1 MDNIIEDKSFRF
13 AIRVVN
19 LYKYLCRTQKEF
31 ILSKQLLR
39 AGTSIGAN
47 VAESQQ
53 AQSRA
58 DFISK
63 LSIALK
69 ETSETKYWLRLLKAT
84 DYLTDKEYQSV
95 REDCKELET
104 LKIYGNPTDT
114 TVIIDCDALKSLN
127 TQDCK
132 SSLSL
137 VNLPAIDD
145 YVLPSRITGACIFDE
160 VKTIPEVNC
169 KKKIIR

>member
-1 MDNIIEDKSFRF
+1 MRAAPPPPDYFTEIIEKLKIENGKLKIMDNIIEDKSFRF
-13 AIRVVN
+13 AIRIVN
-19 LYKYLCRTQKEF
+19 LYKYLCRTKKEF
-31 ILSKQLLR
+31 VLSKQLLR

-84 DYLTDKEYQSV
+84 DYLTDEESRSIYA
-95 REDCKELET
+95 DCIELEKLLVT
-104 LKIYGNPTDT
+104 I
-114 TVIIDCDALKSLN
+114 LKS
-127 TQDCK
+127 TKQ
-132 SSLSL
+132 
-137 VNLPAIDD
+137 A
-145 YVLPSRITGACIFDE
+145 G
-160 VKTIPEVNC
+160 
-169 KKKIIR
+169 